1 MRTKKLFLKKCGL
14 GVVIILLLFNPL
26 GVSAKDKKENKET
39 FISITQNKNQASLAK
54 RHERKRQKTLRNM
67 EKAMGKLPKMSGLPP
82 LDIHI
87 TDSLKE
93 NTYTRYTINFTV
105 AENEKLPA
113 YLYIPVQKAPSKKL
127 PAMLVLH
134 GTDALGKRVVDGQGD
149 KPNRAH
155 AKELAQR
162 GYIVIAPDYP
172 SFGDLEDYDFDNDRY
187 QSGTMKGIFDH
198 MRCVDLLQSREDVD
212 PERIGVIGLSL
223 GGHNAM
229 FVGAFDTRLK
239 VIVSSSGWT
248 QMDYYNVEESTQ
260 KFGGRLGAWA
270 QKRYMPLLRDKYKLD
285 PKKIPFDFDEIISAI
300 APRAFFSV
308 SPLKDQNF
316 DVKGVIVGIAKA
328 KRDYHA
334 LGVENML
341 QVRYPDGGHD
351 FPLESRKEAYEFIDK
366 IFAYTPN
373 DVEIE

>member
-1 MRTKKLFLKKCGL
+1 MKEEKLFLQQFGL
-14 GVVIILLLFNPL
+14 CVLIILFLFNPW
-26 GVSAKDKKENKET
+26 GISARDKKENKET
-39 FISITQNKNQASLAK
+39 STDITQNKGRANLVK
-54 RHERKRQKTLRNM
+54 WHERKRHKILKNM
-67 EKAMGKLPKMSGLPP
+67 EKAMGKLPKFSDLPP
-82 LDIHI
+82 FDIHF

-113 YLYIPVQKAPSKKL
+113 YLYIPIKKDPSKKL

-134 GTDALGKRVVDGQGD
+134 GTDDLGKRVVDGQGS

-172 SFGDLEDYDFDNDRY
+172 SFGDLKEYDFDNDRY
-187 QSGTMKGIFDH
+187 KSGTMKGIFDH
-198 MRCVDLLQSREDVD
+198 MRCIDLLQSREDVD
-212 PERIGVIGLSL
+212 PDRIGVIGLSL

-248 QMDYYNVEESTQ
+248 QMDYYNVEASTQ
-260 KFGGRLGAWA
+260 KFSGRLGAWA

-285 PKKIPFDFDEIISAI
+285 PKKIPFDFDEVISAI

-308 SPLKDQNF
+308 SPLNDQNF
-316 DVKGVIVGIAKA
+316 DVKGVRVGIAKA
-328 KRDYHA
+328 EKVYQA
-334 LGVENML
+334 LGTENMI

-351 FPLESRKEAYEFIDK
+351 FPVESRREAYKFIDK
-366 IFAYTPN
+366 ILMHTPN
-373 DVEIE
+373 DNEIK